1 MARSRRLTE
10 LVGSAQARLR
20 LPEGPF
26 AIALSGGADS
36 AALTLLAVDR
46 NSSVGAVHIDHGLP
60 GSPMLRSAAAEIA
73 GSLEIDLEIVP
84 VHLGAGPSPE
94 DQARAARYRVLDSW
108 HENVLTAHTLDDNAE
123 TILINLVRGT
133 GPAGLAGIPYHRPP
147 RTYRPMLDVTR
158 DETREIAA
166 LANLPFRDDPMN
178 SDPALIRNRIRQE
191 IIPRLREMN
200 PRVVDALARAGKTI
214 GADSALLDDMV
225 AHIDTARGVPVAVL
239 ATLPRPLGDRILTG
253 LLAAHGVG
261 VTEDRLLRAR
271 SVVEG
276 RAPRQDL
283 ADGKTIERREAMV
296 MVLGAIGPD

>member
-26 AIALSGGADS
+26 AVALSGGADS
-36 AALTLLAVDR
+36 AALALLAVDR
-46 NSSVGAVHIDHGLP
+46 NSGVGAVHIDHGLP

-94 DQARAARYRVLDSW
+94 DQARAARYGVLDSW

-239 ATLPRPLGDRILTG
+239 ATLPRPLGDRILTR
-253 LLAAHGVG
+253 LLAAQGVG

-276 RAPRQDL
+276 RALRQDL
-283 ADGKTIERREAMV
+283 ADGKTIERRDAMV